1 VLQKKVLLALLF
13 RRTVVEKY
21 PPWERIASPTD
32 LRKKYESARSEI
44 INYKKSA
51 QLANQGT
58 KIIAKDREKYKKEAK
73 VAKGQVV
80 RLSKKQKATEE
91 AKKAGYWSGA
101 STIAITILYETW
113 KVVGFPGG
121 REWMGW
127 WEHEAIYGVMVW
139 ISTCTLGWFYKASHK
154 DS

>member
-1 VLQKKVLLALLF
+1 M
-13 RRTVVEKY
+13 EKY

-139 ISTCTLGWFYKASHK
+139 ISTCTLGWFYRAGHK

>member
-1 VLQKKVLLALLF
+1 M
-13 RRTVVEKY
+13 VERY
-21 PPWERIASPTD
+21 PPWERIASPTE
-32 LRKKYESARSEI
+32 LREKYESARNEI
-44 INYKKSA
+44 NNYK
-51 QLANQGT
+51 QMANMANVT
-58 KIIAKDREKYKKEAK
+58 SRELAKDKRKYKAEAK

-101 STIAITILYETW
+101 ATIAITILYETW

-121 REWMGW
+121 REWMDW
-127 WEHEAIYGVMVW
+127 WNHEADYGVMVW
-139 ISTCTLGWFYKASHK
+139 VSTCTLGWFYRAGHK